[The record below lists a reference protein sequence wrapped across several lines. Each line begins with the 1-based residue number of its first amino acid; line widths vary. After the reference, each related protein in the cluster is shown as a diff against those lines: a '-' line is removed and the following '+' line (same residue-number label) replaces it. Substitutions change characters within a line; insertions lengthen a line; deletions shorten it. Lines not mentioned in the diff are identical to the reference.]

1 MNGKH
6 ITVELSRLAQTKET
20 GLVISVG
27 TRGKVVALYT
37 GGGDEGNRYSWLI
50 DFGLAIVTALPYDS
64 PLIQL

>member
-6 ITVELSRLAQTKET
+6 ITVEVTRPARAKET

-27 TRGKVVALYT
+27 TRGKVVAIYT
-37 GGGDEGNRYSWLI
+37 DGGDEGNRYFWLI